1 MNIDMRVNELPART
15 YRWLQLNGEDINE
28 QDISFSSFA
37 MDIVKAPEG
46 VSIAEDVDGK
56 EAEKVFAPSYEQRVK
71 ADENLVGPNGDT
83 SINHAGQIVRTGMGS
98 GVDALLES
106 AGVRATVI
114 KAADKTSVSEPVML
128 HDHLCS
134 SDSAISRQVIVVPDG
149 SSLTVIM
156 DYDSDEDASGIEAVS
171 TKFYVGKGATL
182 RLVKIQML
190 GKKVR
195 HFDDLGGVVM
205 DNGRFELVQMEIG
218 AIKAYAGAYVS
229 LLGREAVSD
238 NNTGFLGTDDQF
250 YDFNYV
256 AEQRGVKTSSMATYR
271 GVLDGR
277 AVKNWRG
284 SLDFREGSVG
294 GEGNEQEDTLLLSPD
309 VVNRSIPLILCKE
322 ENVDGRH
329 GATIG
334 QLSDDM
340 LFYME
345 ARGID
350 KETAKKIM
358 VRARLDSIARMIPD
372 EKLKDKV
379 SSYLDEIL

>member
-1 MNIDMRVNELPART
+1 
-15 YRWLQLNGEDINE
+15 
-28 QDISFSSFA
+28 
-37 MDIVKAPEG
+37 
-46 VSIAEDVDGK
+46 
-56 EAEKVFAPSYEQRVK
+56 
-71 ADENLVGPNGDT
+71 
-83 SINHAGQIVRTGMGS
+83 
-98 GVDALLES
+98 
-106 AGVRATVI
+106 
-114 KAADKTSVSEPVML
+114 
-128 HDHLCS
+128 
-134 SDSAISRQVIVVPDG
+134 
-149 SSLTVIM
+149 M

-218 AIKAYAGAYVS
+218 AMKAYAGAYVS

-238 NNTGFLGTDDQF
+238 NTTGFLGTDDQF

-294 GEGNEQEDTLLLSPD
+294 GEGDEQEDTLLLSPD
-309 VVNRSIPLILCKE
+309 
-322 ENVDGRH
+322 
-329 GATIG
+329 IG

-350 KETAKKIM
+350 KESAKKIM

>member
-46 VSIAEDVDGK
+46 VSIAKDVDGK

-134 SDSAISRQVIVVPDG
+134 SGSAISRQVIVVPDG

-218 AIKAYAGAYVS
+218 AMKAYAGAYVS

-271 GVLDGR
+271 GVLDER

-294 GEGNEQEDTLLLSPD
+294 GEGDEQEDTLLLSPD

-322 ENVDGRH
+322 ENVAAIVERNYNRNHD
-329 GATIG
+329 
-334 QLSDDM
+334 
-340 LFYME
+340 
-345 ARGID
+345 
-350 KETAKKIM
+350 
-358 VRARLDSIARMIPD
+358 
-372 EKLKDKV
+372 
-379 SSYLDEIL
+379 

>member
-134 SDSAISRQVIVVPDG
+134 SGSAISRQVIVVPDG

-190 GKKVR
+190 GKKVGI
-195 HFDDLGGVVM
+195 LM
-205 DNGRFELVQMEIG
+205 IL
-218 AIKAYAGAYVS
+218 
-229 LLGREAVSD
+229 AV
-238 NNTGFLGTDDQF
+238 
-250 YDFNYV
+250 
-256 AEQRGVKTSSMATYR
+256 
-271 GVLDGR
+271 
-277 AVKNWRG
+277 
-284 SLDFREGSVG
+284 
-294 GEGNEQEDTLLLSPD
+294 
-309 VVNRSIPLILCKE
+309 
-322 ENVDGRH
+322 
-329 GATIG
+329 
-334 QLSDDM
+334 
-340 LFYME
+340 
-345 ARGID
+345 
-350 KETAKKIM
+350 
-358 VRARLDSIARMIPD
+358 
-372 EKLKDKV
+372 
-379 SSYLDEIL
+379 